1 MECCKPKGYLTYLI
15 LWILSKK
22 SMKGAEISKELEKRR
37 GKKPSSGTLYP
48 PLNELKNKELIS
60 VDEKKYYSLTPK
72 GKKELK
78 ESCEFFCN
86 IFYDVEEMLKFGKD
100 LKTSD

>member
-60 VDEKKYYSLTPK
+60 VDEKKYYSLTPQ
-72 GKKELK
+72 GEKELK
-78 ESCEFFCN
+78 EACEYFCN
-86 IFYDVEEMLKFGKD
+86 IFYDVEEMLNFCK
-100 LKTSD
+100 